1 MMGLILREEP
11 FPGAGFH
18 RNKTKGIFM
27 QCTFPSV
34 TKSFVPLVPL
44 SILSSKAVPAA
55 HAIEA
60 DSVGPALWVLN
71 RTPMVSARRFGITFT
86 SFMSHPD
93 GKGAGDYREPVK
105 TPDTGNKPLDPGR
118 SNDRSGTSTPTRDSG
133 TRSGGSS
140 EKMGFASEK
149 QPDAPKKGD
158 KGDVDRPALPVPAT
172 RDPDGSLNRRGGTT
186 DPGVSWGGGGSD
198 LGGGGSNSGLF

>member
-1 MMGLILREEP
+1 MQLQLPPMVRSLISFSPLPVAPSR
-11 FPGAGFH
+11 AGI
-18 RNKTKGIFM
+18 TS
-27 QCTFPSV
+27 QSV
-34 TKSFVPLVPL
+34 G
-44 SILSSKAVPAA
+44 
-55 HAIEA
+55 A
-60 DSVGPALWVLN
+60 DSVGPAIWVLN
-71 RTPMVSARRFGITFT
+71 RTPMIPARRFGITFT

-93 GKGAGDYREPVK
+93 GKGASDYREPVK
-105 TPDTGNKPLDPGR
+105 TPDTGNKPSDPGR

-140 EKMGFASEK
+140 EKMGFASAK

-158 KGDVDRPALPVPAT
+158 KGEVDRPASPAPAT